1 MVSSVK
7 ANHSP
12 PKLYRFFST
21 RRFGSSLFTLDR
33 DGFSDKS
40 SFQDYL
46 LNLSSSSAT
55 LGQMLS
61 VLWPIRH
68 PEVQPGGGG
77 DRVVVV
83 GSAVRNCSPGLQTI
97 QKVDDVTYGKW
108 KTLSQI
114 THTLRQPKRR
124 PTQKKRQPVHRPCH
138 FKSTPS
144 SLSFWVTFRR
154 RLPIFGWSFTFTKS
168 KSFKLRI
175 HI

>member
-46 LNLSSSSAT
+46 LNLSSSAT

-77 DRVVVV
+77 NRVVVV
-83 GSAVRNCSPGLQTI
+83 SVQPLGTAHLVFRPFKKLMMSHMASGKPCHRLRTHFGNQNGVRHKKRGNQFIGHVISNQLRRPLVFGLPS
-97 QKVDDVTYGKW
+97 DDVYQYLGGLLLLLNQN
-108 KTLSQI
+108 LS
-114 THTLRQPKRR
+114 
-124 PTQKKRQPVHRPCH
+124 
-138 FKSTPS
+138 S
-144 SLSFWVTFRR
+144 
-154 RLPIFGWSFTFTKS
+154 
-168 KSFKLRI
+168 
-175 HI
+175 

>member
-1 MVSSVK
+1 MVSSGK
-7 ANHSP
+7 ANHS
-12 PKLYRFFST
+12 L
-21 RRFGSSLFTLDR
+21 SSKALPIFQHTSFRLGVVHFQR

-46 LNLSSSSAT
+46 LNLSSSAT

-144 SLSFWVTFRR
+144 SLSFWFTFDDDDQV
-154 RLPIFGWSFTFTKS
+154 PTFGWSLLE
-168 KSFKLRI
+168 KLN
-175 HI
+175 

>member
-1 MVSSVK
+1 
-7 ANHSP
+7 
-12 PKLYRFFST
+12 
-21 RRFGSSLFTLDR
+21 
-33 DGFSDKS
+33 
-40 SFQDYL
+40 
-46 LNLSSSSAT
+46 
-55 LGQMLS
+55 MLS

-124 PTQKKRQPVHRPCH
+124 PTQKKRGNQFIGHVISNQLRRPLV
-138 FKSTPS
+138 FGLPS
-144 SLSFWVTFRR
+144 DDDYQYLGG
-154 RLPIFGWSFTFTKS
+154 LLLLE
-168 KSFKLRI
+168 KLN
-175 HI
+175 